1 VVPLTI
7 IGGYLGAGK
16 TTLLNHL
23 LHSAGGRRLALI
35 VNDFGELNIDTALI
49 ERRDEERIDLTNG
62 CICCGMSDGFDAAIE
77 DLLARD
83 PLPDHI
89 LVEASGVADVG
100 VLGRYG
106 YLPGLS
112 PDGVIVLADATRI
125 RAQADDRFVARTV
138 RRQLA
143 HADLLV
149 VSHVDLLG
157 MDELAT
163 LRGWLDEVCG
173 ETPRLESTP
182 DGLPLDLVL
191 GALPEPGTTAPAEG
205 AAAAHVH
212 HRAYASW
219 SWRFE
224 GELTREAVDAFVAS
238 IPPEALRAKGFFDIG
253 GERYVF
259 QRTGQRSALTRTRTE
274 GGDNAIVAIGLRAQL
289 DRSALDAQA
298 RILEADA
305 TARSR

>member
-1 VVPLTI
+1 MVPLTI

-23 LHSAGGRRLALI
+23 LRCADGRRLALV

-49 ERRDEERIDLTNG
+49 ERRDEDRIDLTNG
-62 CICCGMSDGFDAAIE
+62 CICCGMSDGFDAALE
-77 DLLARD
+77 DLLARE
-83 PLPDHI
+83 PPPGHI

-106 YLPGLS
+106 HLPGLS

-149 VSHVDLLG
+149 VSKVDLLEEA
-157 MDELAT
+157 ELVS
-163 LRGWLDEVCG
+163 LRAWLDETCG
-173 ETPRLESTP
+173 AAPRLESTP

-191 GALPEPGTTAPAEG
+191 GALPPQRDAAPPQE
-205 AAAAHVH
+205 AHVH
-212 HRAYASW
+212 HPAYTSW
-219 SWRFE
+219 SRRFD
-224 GELTREAVDAFVAS
+224 GMLTREAVDAFIAA
-238 IPPEALRAKGFFDIG
+238 IPSGVLRAKGFFDVE
-253 GERYVF
+253 GERHVF
-259 QRTGQRSALTRTRTE
+259 QRTGERNALTRTHAASE
-274 GGDNAIVAIGLRAQL
+274 GNAVVAIGLREQFEPTE
-289 DRSALDAQA
+289 LDAPA
-298 RILEADA
+298 RMLEAG
-305 TARSR
+305 ARAHE